1 MTEVGLTYGGLKALN
16 PCEGNFKRVV
26 ALLGG
31 ARKWG
36 ARKIPAS
43 QARDA
48 GATFDDI
55 IWAASAAAKNDKDID
70 RRLRLWMA
78 DCAARVL
85 HIYEN
90 TGTSPAPR
98 QAIIAARQYAS
109 GEIGAAARAAAWA
122 AAWAAARDAAGDAAR
137 EAARASAWAAARDA
151 AGDAAR
157 EAARAAAR
165 ASAWAAAGAA
175 ARGSAGAAAREAE
188 TAWQF
193 DRLVERLSDVEPE
206 DWVAPNRKGV

>member
-109 GEIGAAARAAAWA
+109 GEIGAAA
-122 AAWAAARDAAGDAAR
+122 WAAARAAAGDAAGDAAR
-137 EAARASAWAAARDA
+137 EAARASAWAAAGAA
-151 AGDAAR
+151 AGAAAWGSAR
-157 EAARAAAR
+157 EAAR

-175 ARGSAGAAAREAE
+175 AWGSAGAAAREAE

>member
-109 GEIGAAARAAAWA
+109 GEIGAAA
-122 AAWAAARDAAGDAAR
+122 WAAARAAAGDAAWAAAGDAAR
-137 EAARASAWAAARDA
+137 EAARASAWAAAGA
-151 AGDAAR
+151 A
-157 EAARAAAR
+157 
-165 ASAWAAAGAA
+165 AWAAAWAC
-175 ARGSAGAAAREAE
+175 AGEAE

>member
-109 GEIGAAARAAAWA
+109 GEIGAAAWA
-122 AAWAAARDAAGDAAR
+122 AAWAADADAATLAAAAWDAAYD
-137 EAARASAWAAARDA
+137 AASASAAQAQTEELKRILDCIKT
-151 AGDAAR
+151 GIDPYPP
-157 EAARAAAR
+157 
-165 ASAWAAAGAA
+165 
-175 ARGSAGAAAREAE
+175 
-188 TAWQF
+188 QK
-193 DRLVERLSDVEPE
+193 D
-206 DWVAPNRKGV
+206 